1 MFRKKQLKNKS
12 FIIAEVGQNHQGNV
26 KTAAEY
32 IKCFAQIGANTIKF
46 QTRENK
52 TLFSESAYNK
62 VYNSENAFANV
73 YGKHREKLELN
84 KKDLIYLKAQCKKNK
99 MKFMS
104 TPFDKTSL
112 KLLLG
117 IGVDLIKIA
126 SFDLGNLSLIEKIAK
141 SKLPTVLSTGGGNL
155 DHIKESVKILSKYNS
170 NIAILHCVSEY
181 PCEIENLGL
190 EKIKTLVKLFPK
202 FTIGLSDHFNGI
214 LSGPVAYMM
223 GARVFEKHV
232 TLNRAW
238 KGSDHK
244 FALEPNGFRLFA
256 RDINRVPMM
265 MKEKKNNQIGKEPV
279 FKKLGKS
286 IIAVKNLQKGKKLSI
301 NDIDGMIFEKQFIP
315 IRETYKILKKKLKK
329 NLLKGQPLSLSDLY

>member
-1 MFRKKQLKNKS
+1 MLKKKQLKNKS

-26 KTAAEY
+26 KIAGDY
-32 IKCFAQIGANTIKF
+32 VKCFSQIGADVIKF

-52 TLFSESAYNK
+52 SLFSKDAYNK
-62 VYNSENAFANV
+62 VYNSENAFADI

-84 KKDLIYLKAQCKKNK
+84 KKQLIFLKKQCKKHK
-99 MKFMS
+99 VKFMS

-112 KLLLG
+112 KLLLD

-141 SKLPTVLSTGGGNL
+141 SKLPTVLSTGGGKL
-155 DHIKESVKILSKYNS
+155 DHIKASVKILSKYNS

-181 PCEIENLGL
+181 PCKIENLGL

-202 FTIGLSDHFNGI
+202 YSIGLSDHFNGI
-214 LSGPVAYMM
+214 LSGPLAHMM

-244 FALEPNGFRLFA
+244 FALEPNGFRLFT
-256 RDINRVPMM
+256 RDINRVPLMM
-265 MKEKKNNQIGKEPV
+265 NEKKANQIGREPV
-279 FKKLGKS
+279 FEKLGKS
-286 IIAVKNLQKGKKLSI
+286 IIATKNLKKGKKIALD
-301 NDIDGMIFEKQFIP
+301 DIDGMIFEKQIIP
-315 IRETYKILKKKLKK
+315 IRETYKILNKKLKK
-329 NLLKGQPLSLSDLY
+329 DLLKGQPLFLSDLK